1 VELEGGNS
9 LPINRSSRM
18 KAHDFFHD
26 RRRPMDTMD
35 GFDAI
40 NMSYMGNSM
49 PLGLLPHTD
58 YLQSNSGM
66 DMHDHLSN
74 FDADTYLK
82 SVVVS
87 LWKYHVLY

>member
-1 VELEGGNS
+1 
-9 LPINRSSRM
+9 
-18 KAHDFFHD
+18 
-26 RRRPMDTMD
+26 MDTMD

-49 PLGLLPHTD
+49 PMGLLPHTD

-66 DMHDHLSN
+66 DMQDHLPN
-74 FDADTYLK
+74 FDTDTYLG

-87 LWKYHVLY
+87 WCEYDMVN